1 MKNETKFNIYIGLK
15 TENMKTNLNE
25 KTTINLI
32 SEKLLSLNILGYNIE
47 KIKGYWNGK
56 PENSLKISFINTYE
70 ITTRNI
76 ILLIEEL
83 KKELNQESIL
93 LEKEKVIYNFI

>member
-1 MKNETKFNIYIGLK
+1 MKQENKFNMYIGLK

-25 KTTINLI
+25 KETIKTISKKLI
-32 SEKLLSLNILGYNIE
+32 SLKIFGYNIE
-47 KIKGYWNGK
+47 KIKGFWNGK
-56 PENSLKISFINTYE
+56 PENSLKISFINTYGIE
-70 ITTRNI
+70 TKKI

-83 KKELNQESIL
+83 KQELKQECIL